1 MVHLR
6 GRYDDEFGSARFD
19 MIERTRNLK
28 VLRDRM
34 GGGSSPRSPRYC
46 NLGSLTPYDW
56 RGLWAT
62 MIPTPSNLEML
73 GHRGVSTNPPNL
85 PV

>member
-6 GRYDDEFGSARFD
+6 GRYYDEFGSARFD

-34 GGGSSPRSPRYC
+34 GGGFKSEV
-46 NLGSLTPYDW
+46 
-56 RGLWAT
+56 A
-62 MIPTPSNLEML
+62 
-73 GHRGVSTNPPNL
+73 
-85 PV
+85 